1 MKITVKFEELK
12 YRRKL
17 KELGKFFVQ
26 NEDFVIEIDSN
37 LDNDQKLY
45 TFVEEVVHFLIRV
58 ILHQLNKKMSVLRE
72 EELIKSIT
80 GLLFTKLTMNGK
92 NGEKRDKTI

>member
-1 MKITVKFEELK
+1 MKIIVKFSELRHK
-12 YRRKL
+12 KKL

-45 TFVEEVVHFLIRV
+45 TFVEEVVHFLIRL

-72 EELIKSIT
+72 EELAKSVT
-80 GLLFTKLTMNGK
+80 GLLFTKLTQK
-92 NGEKRDKTI
+92 